1 MDTSMILA
9 SYVFKT
15 QNRSGLSNTETL
27 EPGGR
32 NARHVIARLVGV
44 LQRSVSSPSR

>member
-9 SYVFKT
+9 SYVFKA
-15 QNRSGLSNTETL
+15 QNRTGRNNAQTV

-32 NARHVIARLVGV
+32 SAKRVIIRFAGL
-44 LQRSVSSPSR
+44 LQRSVSSPSQ